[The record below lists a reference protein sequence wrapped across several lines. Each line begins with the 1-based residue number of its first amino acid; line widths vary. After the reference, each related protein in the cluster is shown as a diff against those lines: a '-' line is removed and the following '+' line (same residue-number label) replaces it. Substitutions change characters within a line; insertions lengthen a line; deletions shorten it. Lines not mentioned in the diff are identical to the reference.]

1 MAVQRQ
7 ALDRSPD
14 SELLAAIAS
23 RDGAAFSIFYRR
35 HLPAV
40 LAFLIRETGDPEAAG
55 DLAAEVFAAV
65 LLAANRYRAQRS
77 SAGPW
82 VIGIARNKLL
92 MSFRRGRIEARAR
105 RRLGYEAVAFEDA
118 DFERVEAVADRGAG
132 QLTRLLALLPPD
144 ERHAVR
150 SRVVNERSYREIAAE
165 LQCSEMVV
173 RKRVSRGLA
182 RVREQLEKA
191 EQDG

>member
-1 MAVQRQ
+1 MAVEPRV
-7 ALDRSPD
+7 LERCTDT
-14 SELLAAIAS
+14 ELLSAIAS
-23 RDGAAFSIFYRR
+23 RDGAAFSAFYRR

-40 LAFLIRETGDPEAAG
+40 LAYLMRETRDPEAAG

-65 LLAANRYRAQRS
+65 LFAAGRYRAQGT

-92 MSFRRGRIEARAR
+92 MSFRRSRIEARAR
-105 RRLGYEAVAFEDA
+105 HRLGYQAVAFEED
-118 DFERVEAVADRGAG
+118 DLERIEVLADRGAG
-132 QLTRLLALLPPD
+132 QLSRLLALLPTD
-144 ERHAVR
+144 ERHAVHA
-150 SRVVNERSYREIAAE
+150 RVVKERSYREIADE
-165 LQCSEMVV
+165 LQCSEMVI

-191 EQDG
+191 DDDG